1 MIKYALF
8 STILAITLAGCGVKP
23 PVNARQDPYLPRQ
36 VHLASEDLRK
46 NTAFSAPVLSRD
58 EGKLL
63 FIDVPVRAA
72 TDLKLYID
80 YRVSFFDKNNQLIYQ
95 TAWFSKTLEPNI
107 PDHLTANSVTA
118 RAVDFQMDIRYS
130 N

>member
-1 MIKYALF
+1 MKHALPLL
-8 STILAITLAGCGVKP
+8 ILVVAVAGCGVKP
-23 PVNARQDPYLPRQ
+23 PVEGRQDPYLPRQ

-72 TDLKLYID
+72 TDLRLYID